1 MMKPSKFRILQ
12 MNQIFKIGDRVQYT
26 RQWLRATGN
35 LAGDI
40 PHATGRIIGLSPVS
54 AGLDIATIEWNIA
67 GLSAKVLTSN
77 LVREDRKQFER
88 V

>member
-1 MMKPSKFRILQ
+1 MVT
-12 MNQIFKIGDRVQYT
+12 IFKIGDRVQYA
-26 RQWLRATGN
+26 RQWLRSTGQ
-35 LAGDI
+35 LAGDV

-54 AGLDIATIEWNIA
+54 AGLDIATIEWNTP

-77 LVREDRKQFER
+77 LVREDRKHLER

>member
-1 MMKPSKFRILQ
+1 MVTL
-12 MNQIFKIGDRVQYT
+12 FKIGDRVQYA
-26 RQWLRATGN
+26 RAWLRSTGQ

-40 PHATGRIIGLSPVS
+40 PHATGRIISLAPVS
-54 AGLDIATIEWNIA
+54 NGLDIATIEWNTA

-77 LVREDRKQFER
+77 LVREDRKHLER

>member
-1 MMKPSKFRILQ
+1 MVTLFQ
-12 MNQIFKIGDRVQYT
+12 VGDRVQYA
-26 RQWLRATGN
+26 RAWLRSTGQ

-40 PHATGRIIGLSPVS
+40 PHATGRIIGLTPVS
-54 AGLDIATIEWNIA
+54 AGLDIATIEWNTP

-77 LVREDRKQFER
+77 LVQEDRKQFER